1 MKYSLPKVLIVG
13 YGSIG
18 AKHAKILKNFKCK
31 VVVMTQQKN
40 IPFDVIRKKK
50 EILKYNPDYIV
61 ISNRTSEHL
70 KILNFLEKNFSK
82 KKVLIEKPI
91 LNKFRK
97 INLKK
102 NKYIVGYNMRFHPVI
117 QYLKKEIGKRKI
129 NFISINLSSYLPN
142 WRKNIDYKKS
152 NSAKK
157 IFGGGLLLELSHEL
171 DYIRWIFGNI
181 KLIFSFNKHISNLKI
196 NTDDI
201 LILFGNIRKKTKVI
215 FNMNFFS
222 RINRR
227 NIIIE
232 GDGFSLN
239 ADLIKGK
246 IEIFSN
252 KKTKRLSWKNFNILK
267 TYYLEH
273 KKIFN
278 NDLRD
283 FCTFK
288 EAMDTLKLI
297 KRIKR

>member
-1 MKYSLPKVLIVG
+1 M
-13 YGSIG
+13 
-18 AKHAKILKNFKCK
+18 
-31 VVVMTQQKN
+31 
-40 IPFDVIRKKK
+40 
-50 EILKYNPDYIV
+50 
-61 ISNRTSEHL
+61 
-70 KILNFLEKNFSK
+70 
-82 KKVLIEKPI
+82 IEKPI

-215 FNMNFFS
+215 FNMNFFQEL
-222 RINRR
+222 
-227 NIIIE
+227 IE
-232 GDGFSLN
+232 
-239 ADLIKGK
+239 
-246 IEIFSN
+246 E
-252 KKTKRLSWKNFNILK
+252 
-267 TYYLEH
+267 
-273 KKIFN
+273 
-278 NDLRD
+278 
-283 FCTFK
+283 
-288 EAMDTLKLI
+288 TL
-297 KRIKR
+297 